1 MGRLAARLYDR
12 QLSLERPALRAALAL
27 ARPEP
32 SDHLLDV
39 ATGTG
44 ALLRELATRSER
56 PARAVGIDAS
66 GSMLARV
73 GGLPGGWT
81 LRRADA
87 SALPFADQSFDLVT
101 AVYLLHTLDPVTR
114 ATVSGELRRV
124 VREGGRVVTVTVAT
138 PRPRLRR
145 LMSRV
150 PRRHGLCP
158 LDPSRELEGLVVRE
172 ARYVRRGYP
181 SLCLRAERPPR

>member
-1 MGRLAARLYDR
+1 VG
-12 QLSLERPALRAALAL
+12 
-27 ARPEP
+27 
-32 SDHLLDV
+32 
-39 ATGTG
+39 TGTG
-44 ALLRELATRSER
+44 ALLRELATRTGR
-56 PARAVGIDAS
+56 PARAVGVDAS
-66 GSMLARV
+66 GAMLARV
-73 GGLPGGWT
+73 GELPGGWT

-101 AVYLLHTLDPVTR
+101 AVYLLHTLDPAARKSV
-114 ATVSGELRRV
+114 AAELRRV

-158 LDPSRELEGLVVRE
+158 LDPSRELEGLAIRE
-172 ARYVRRGYP
+172 ARYVRCGYP